1 MLEIKSTPS
10 PEAVAEYLQLLAEK
24 SPEVAYKVIL
34 ASLSNCHFAEIICRT
49 LESKVLSFESIEEIQ
64 HQFDVNRIITALNTI
79 SSLEAHLKEKEI
91 YSIAS

>member
-24 SPEVAYKVIL
+24 SPEIAYQIIL
-34 ASLSNCHFAEIICRT
+34 SSLSNCHFAEIICRT
-49 LESKVLSFESIEEIQ
+49 LESKVLNFESIEEIQ
-64 HQFDVNRIITALNTI
+64 QQFDVNRIVTALNAVTL
-79 SSLEAHLKEKEI
+79 LETHLKEEKI